1 MNVRKLFAFLI
12 NPYVILTLVMLA
24 GAGNA
29 VVARA
34 TVGEMPPLALSFWR
48 WVTAL
53 IIVFPIGARAM
64 FQQRRELMAEWKIV
78 VTIGAIAVAAFNT
91 LIYLGVQHTTALNA
105 SLVLSV
111 IPVVTVGMSWLLLRE
126 RASPRLMIGLVAGLI
141 GVLVIIARGDVGLL
155 LTLDFNS
162 GDLLVFGSIFCWA
175 GYSIL
180 LGRLPPGLRP
190 EGLLLAMVIIGVI
203 MLAPFYAWEVA
214 AGARMVISLPNI
226 MGVLYLGAFSSVF
239 AYVLWNYS
247 VSKVGANVASQFTYL
262 NPAFG
267 GSLAILLLGESV
279 QLYHAGVLLIFLGIY
294 LATTTGRRHPAP
306 TPGSRP

>member
-1 MNVRKLFAFLI
+1 MTAKRVLAFLV

-34 TVGEMPPLALSFWR
+34 TVGEMPPVALAFWR
-48 WVTAL
+48 WVIAL
-53 IIVFPIGARAM
+53 IILFPIGARAM
-64 FQQRRELMAEWKIV
+64 FVQHRQLLAEWRIV
-78 VTIGAIAVAAFNT
+78 LAIGAIAVAAFNT

-111 IPVVTVGMSWLLLRE
+111 IPVVTVALSWMLLRE
-126 RASPRLMIGLVAGLI
+126 RAGPRMIVGLVAGLI
-141 GVLVIIARGDVGLL
+141 GVLVIIARGDVSLL
-155 LTLDFNS
+155 MTLDFNV
-162 GDLLVFGSIFCWA
+162 GDLLVFASIFCWA

-180 LGRLPPGLRP
+180 LGRLPPGIRP

-203 MLAPFYAWEVA
+203 LLAPFYAWEAA

-239 AYVLWNYS
+239 AYVLWNYG
-247 VSKVGANVASQFTYL
+247 VGKVGANVASQFTYL

-267 GSLAILLLGESV
+267 GSLAILFLGESL

-294 LATTTGRRHPAP
+294 LATTSKRAASPSDAENAA
-306 TPGSRP
+306 